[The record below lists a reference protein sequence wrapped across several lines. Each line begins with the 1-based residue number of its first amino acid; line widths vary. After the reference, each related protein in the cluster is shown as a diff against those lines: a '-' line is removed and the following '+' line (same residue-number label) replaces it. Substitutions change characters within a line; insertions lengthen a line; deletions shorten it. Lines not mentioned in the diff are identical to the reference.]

1 MIKTCG
7 IIIIGDEI
15 LSGKVRESNAF
26 YMTQNCR
33 DYGIDIQRILV
44 ISDCI
49 DEIGIAV
56 KDFSSRYDYVFT
68 SGGIGPTH
76 DDVTIAGI
84 SEAFDVKPVINELLK
99 DIITQK
105 MGDKTTPEALK
116 MAEIPEGAI
125 LITDETL
132 TFPLIQ
138 FKNIYI
144 FPGVPDYMR
153 MKFDVLK
160 KTFDGPPFILK
171 KVFVNQYESEFASIL
186 NQVVCRHKQIKI
198 GSYPVINNDQYRV
211 MLTLESIDINE
222 LNASLIDL
230 KTSLTDKR
238 IVKIIE

>member
-15 LSGKVRESNAF
+15 LSGKVRESNA
-26 YMTQNCR
+26 YYITQNCR
-33 DYGIDIQRILV
+33 NYGIDVKRILI
-44 ISDCI
+44 ISDII
-49 DEIGIAV
+49 DEIGAAV
-56 KDFSSRYDYVFT
+56 KDFSQRFDYVFT

-84 SEAFDVKPVINELLK
+84 SSAFNVKPVINELLK
-99 DIITQK
+99 DVITQK
-105 MGDKTTPEALK
+105 MGDRTTPEALK

-160 KTFDGPPFILK
+160 KTFSGPPFILK
-171 KVFVNQYESEFASIL
+171 KVFVNQFESEFASIL
-186 NQVVCRHKQIKI
+186 NEVVSRHKQIKI
-198 GSYPVINNDQYRV
+198 GSYPTINNEEYRV

-230 KTSLTDKR
+230 KVSLTDRR